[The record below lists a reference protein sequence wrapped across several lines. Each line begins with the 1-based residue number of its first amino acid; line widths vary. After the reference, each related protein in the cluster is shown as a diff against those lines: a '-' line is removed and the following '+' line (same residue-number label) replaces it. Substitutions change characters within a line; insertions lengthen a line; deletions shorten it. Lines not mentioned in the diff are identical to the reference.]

1 MLGRVCTFDVQMLI
15 KSHHTIL
22 NYSGK
27 LRIRAIQAL
36 QHLLLLVLLVVSLPS
51 KAFLHFPQ
59 GKVNGMVSRGLPS
72 KLPSANST
80 QVASIFPF
88 ESVPSG
94 LEIELPEEAEIEDES
109 DHFSIT
115 SLSIISSNEDGYSS
129 SERSRFRHHQY
140 SLHSRQTVPYFILY
154 HSWKSYLA

>member
-1 MLGRVCTFDVQMLI
+1 MLI
-15 KSHHTIL
+15 KSHHISL

-27 LRIRAIQAL
+27 LRVRAIQVLQLQMLLAL
-36 QHLLLLVLLVVSLPS
+36 LFVSLPS

-72 KLPSANST
+72 KMPSANST
-80 QVASIFPF
+80 QVAAIFPF

-94 LEIELPEEAEIEDES
+94 LEIELLEEAELEDES
-109 DHFSIT
+109 DHYCIA
-115 SLSIISSNEDGYSS
+115 SLSILSSNEDCYTS

-140 SLHSRQTVPYFILY
+140 SLHNRQTVPYFILY